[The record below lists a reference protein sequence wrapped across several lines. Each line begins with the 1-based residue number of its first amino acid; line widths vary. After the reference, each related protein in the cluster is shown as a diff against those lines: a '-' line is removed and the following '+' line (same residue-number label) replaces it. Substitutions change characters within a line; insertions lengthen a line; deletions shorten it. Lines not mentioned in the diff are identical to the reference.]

1 MVSGRAKRGPKP
13 ARSKNSSV
21 PDGEAETWGALGMTP
36 RRPFSSTAAAVAF
49 GAPSPSVST
58 MACDGGA
65 SILISRRRRPGREA
79 GDAQGAG
86 EVRAALRG
94 SPRSPALAPLRPT
107 FPRIAVSRQS
117 TPRVRPC
124 PSLSSAAAPGCGT
137 WRCPIPSLP
146 LLPPASSA
154 FSAGAGGASETCVS
168 AEVLPSSTAVGGPF
182 DAALTL
188 GTPGTATS
196 SSPRQA
202 TLATPPAPR
211 LRHSILV
218 PSPWPHVC
226 RSLCLTRFPF
236 SFALAKLLVFRA
248 SCGLNV

>member
-36 RRPFSSTAAAVAF
+36 RRPFSSTATAVAF

-86 EVRAALRG
+86 EVQAALRG

-107 FPRIAVSRQS
+107 LSTHRRLPAEHASR
-117 TPRVRPC
+117 
-124 PSLSSAAAPGCGT
+124 PSMPVLVLCG
-137 WRCPIPSLP
+137 RS
-146 LLPPASSA
+146 
-154 FSAGAGGASETCVS
+154 
-168 AEVLPSSTAVGGPF
+168 
-182 DAALTL
+182 
-188 GTPGTATS
+188 
-196 SSPRQA
+196 
-202 TLATPPAPR
+202 R
-211 LRHSILV
+211 LRHMAMSDPLT
-218 PSPWPHVC
+218 PSFASC
-226 RSLCLTRFPF
+226 LICFLSRSRRSLRDVRVC
-236 SFALAKLLVFRA
+236 
-248 SCGLNV
+248 